1 MRWKTRRIVGI
12 VMIAIAGIG
21 IKVAL
26 VYNSLEAAIGAIL
39 LLIFGLEVWREITI
53 DTILKVEAEPEDMP
67 KWQELAKKYPNSG
80 IEVIAY
86 QNLGSLIKGWNVIKK
101 QESKKGLWANW
112 VDYHWVS
119 KKPIGEK
126 VDLADEGDPTNAMR
140 EVVKGFNP
148 SLRSKL
154 DSRITDA
161 GLAEISAKDLAE
173 LKAKAAQKMV
183 DQAVGDGE
191 IDSYINNEIERQL
204 KNSVA
209 GKHNYISEPE
219 IDTMELFGLVSDH
232 YNSKDP
238 IWRAAI
244 VVHSTPEP
252 CANCQTETL
261 LYATDYE
268 KPICSKYCDTT
279 YVIEQLREDE

>member
-1 MRWKTRRIVGI
+1 MKWKTRRIVGI
-12 VMIAIAGIG
+12 IMIAIAGMGVRIAYTSNNLG
-21 IKVAL
+21 IAM
-26 VYNSLEAAIGAIL
+26 GAIV

-53 DTILKVEAEPEDMP
+53 DTVLKVEAEPEDMP

-80 IEVIAY
+80 IEVIAD
-86 QNLGSLIKGWNVIKK
+86 QNLGSLIKGWNVIKE
-101 QESKKGLWANW
+101 QESKKGLWADW
-112 VDYHWVS
+112 ADYHWMD
-119 KKPIGEK
+119 KRAGGEK
-126 VDLADEGDPTNAMR
+126 VDLADEDDPANA
-140 EVVKGFNP
+140 
-148 SLRSKL
+148 LRSVIRSEM
-154 DSRITDA
+154 DSRITDK

-173 LKAKAAQKMV
+173 LKAKAAQRMV

-279 YVIEQLREDE
+279 YAIEQLREDE